1 MSMST
6 KKCKPNA
13 KCPCGSGKKFKKCCR
28 KVISASK
35 DKKVTPEENQRFMRH
50 LYTLRS
56 VKHEALEEDYCEVR
70 ESPIAGKGLFATSD
84 IPAWSLV
91 TWYPVHC
98 LEHSKELY
106 ENQAFHMFQPI
117 NGELFDKVEMIESE
131 RHRLDK
137 YRYVLNGL
145 CNNDGV
151 KFKGFQTSIC
161 GDPNIENPYELG
173 HFVNDACF
181 LSENPSSNEIQ
192 LYMQK
197 ESAANVMPYHFGFYR
212 LAIITTKQIKCGDE
226 LLLSY
231 GANYWSQNCSDIVKK
246 SQCLRKIALSNARK
260 IEHNT
265 AICQKIY
272 KSGAVNLEMVHNILK
287 LRLVMPEK

>member
-1 MSMST
+1 MSRST

-13 KCPCGSGKKFKKCCR
+13 KCPCGSDKKFKKCCR
-28 KVISASK
+28 KGISASETQ

-98 LEHSKELY
+98 LEHSKELSG
-106 ENQAFHMFQPI
+106 NQVLHMFQPV
-117 NGELFDKVEMIESE
+117 NGELFKDMETIISE

-137 YRYVLNGL
+137 YRFGLNDL

-161 GDPNIENPYELG
+161 GDPNIESPYELG

-181 LSENPSSNEIQ
+181 LSENPSTTEIQ

-197 ESAANVMPYHFGFYR
+197 SSTANVMPYHFGFYR

-231 GANYWSQNCSDIVKK
+231 GAKYWSQNCYDIIKK
-246 SQCLRKIALSNARK
+246 SQCLRKIALNNARK

-265 AICQKIY
+265 SICQKKYGFI
-272 KSGAVNLEMVHNILK
+272 KTTHKLNINQN
-287 LRLVMPEK
+287 M